1 MNSPRTVF
9 KEAYSVGLI
18 NSADDWLSMITDR
31 NMTSHTYDEQ
41 MAFLV
46 CERITTQHV
55 HVLDVLFHSL
65 KRKVTIYMIQD
76 NVLQQ
81 VISLLTSYP
90 GVEEIYL
97 FGSRSNGTASERSDY
112 DIAIRTTGIS
122 DKEFNLLALQVQEEV
137 FTLHK
142 N

>member
-1 MNSPRTVF
+1 
-9 KEAYSVGLI
+9 
-18 NSADDWLSMITDR
+18 MI
-31 NMTSHTYDEQ
+31 H
-41 MAFLV
+41 
-46 CERITTQHV
+46 
-55 HVLDVLFHSL
+55 
-65 KRKVTIYMIQD
+65 D

-142 N
+142 IDIVHLNTLSNPVLLDNIVHKGQLLFKRVPQS